1 MNSDLELLHVFRESC
16 REHLDSME
24 AGVLDLEANVRDAG
38 QVVDAIFRATHN
50 LKGDAKVFGQERVES
65 LCHAIENILTG
76 IRNRQVAANKG
87 AVNALLHHIDQI
99 RNSLRRM

>member
-1 MNSDLELLHVFRESC
+1 MIDDPELVIIFHDSC
-16 REHLDSME
+16 REHLEAME
-24 AGVLDLEANVRDAG
+24 AGVLDMEHNIHDTT
-38 QVVDAIFRATHN
+38 VVDAVFRATHN

-76 IRNRQVAANKG
+76 IRNNQVTASKS

-99 RNSLRRM
+99 RNALRRM